1 MYNNLA
7 GDLARNRN
15 QQIDRESHS
24 AERLQAEE
32 LHRQRKSR
40 RARRSSR

>member
-1 MYNNLA
+1 MYNNLS

-15 QQIDRESHS
+15 QQLDRESHS

-40 RARRSSR
+40 RRKRFSG